1 MGPNQA
7 STVGPNQ
14 LVILKPQLLG
24 SLCGSGGNEV
34 VREPGRLAG
43 WVVEIERHT
52 AKVPTCVEP
61 AGVPA
66 TSTVAIPIDG
76 ENKRISG
83 QFAATVRLPATH
95 DPPRTVQVSVGSL
108 DDVEYD
114 LETIALCNG
123 PLAIYVTRHVSS

>member
-1 MGPNQA
+1 M
-7 STVGPNQ
+7 
-14 LVILKPQLLG
+14 
-24 SLCGSGGNEV
+24 
-34 VREPGRLAG
+34 REPGRLAG

-83 QFAATVRLPATH
+83 QFAATVRLPAT
-95 DPPRTVQVSVGSL
+95 DDSPRTVQVSVGSL
-108 DDVEYD
+108 HDVEHD

-123 PLAIYVTRHVSS
+123 PLAIYVTRHVSL